1 MLLLL
6 CFILYLR
13 AISKCKPPGAYVLRG
28 QVMEGLLCYE
38 FEELIHG
45 GALIIVILQHGNIN
59 YVSLLSM
66 MNFCACIRMHS

>member
-1 MLLLL
+1 MLF
-6 CFILYLR
+6 FILYLR

-45 GALIIVILQHGNIN
+45 GALIFVILQHGSISKLIKHDEFLCLCQN
-59 YVSLLSM
+59 
-66 MNFCACIRMHS
+66 A

>member
-45 GALIIVILQHGNIN
+45 GALIIVILQHGNICKLIKHDEFLCLYQN
-59 YVSLLSM
+59 
-66 MNFCACIRMHS
+66 A

>member
-1 MLLLL
+1 VLLLL

-38 FEELIHG
+38 FERLILG
-45 GALIIVILQHGNIN
+45 GAYFSEFYGMQICVVLVAL
-59 YVSLLSM
+59 VVEV
-66 MNFCACIRMHS
+66 A

>member
-1 MLLLL
+1 MLFVL

-28 QVMEGLLCYE
+28 QVIEGLLCYE

-45 GALIIVILQHGNIN
+45 GALIFVILQHIGSISNLI
-59 YVSLLSM
+59 
-66 MNFCACIRMHS
+66 